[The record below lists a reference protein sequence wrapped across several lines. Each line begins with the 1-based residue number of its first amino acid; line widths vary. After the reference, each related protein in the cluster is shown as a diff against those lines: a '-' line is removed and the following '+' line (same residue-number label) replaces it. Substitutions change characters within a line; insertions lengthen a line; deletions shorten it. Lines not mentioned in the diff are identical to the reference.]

1 MKKFTAI
8 FFILLSLS
16 LSAASPSTMEER
28 GLWERFLIRMKIR
41 EDTAKSF
48 KYSKLRVYSRKSGVR
63 RMQARVKNDG
73 SGDFH
78 WATFK
83 LMLGERSDNLEEVYR
98 FTINNFEKNK
108 TYFFDSDVDV
118 NGVKGKKLEVVY
130 VDSEMRK

>member
-1 MKKFTAI
+1 MKKNITI

-16 LSAASPSTMEER
+16 LSAASPSTMDER
-28 GLWERFLIRMKIR
+28 GLWERFLIRVKIK

-48 KYSKLRVYSRKSGVR
+48 SYSKLRVYSRKSGIR
-63 RMQARVKNDG
+63 RMQARVKNVG
-73 SGDFH
+73 SDDFH

-83 LMLGERSDNLEEVYR
+83 LMLGERSDNLKEVYR

-118 NGVKGKKLEVVY
+118 DGIKGKKLEVVY
-130 VDSEMRK
+130 VDSNMRK